1 MRFFS
6 LNIVFIFTILSVT
19 FSNPTGLIDDLAL
32 GINRHENPDELIVE
46 RKVINDK
53 PYLAL
58 SQSGNLLFQVNSNGN
73 IEWAGVLNTAKT
85 TFTGNLAP
93 EKEGYTI
100 GTPSY
105 PWTQLYIK
113 NYYLPLTL
121 DEKPALSSETVDSTL
136 EQLVAVTSGN
146 NNTEISLQI
155 RSSKIQ
161 SITKPIEQ
169 NYFNASHLLSIMVKR
184 LQDDKVMIH
193 KLEEKLKITQEENLK
208 NIESINKVREIHQKL
223 EGQLKSTIERQFS
236 DSKIFRQEIE
246 FLKLELNNI
255 KNKIKDSKKVID
267 PILENKPNELE
278 K

>member
-6 LNIVFIFTILSVT
+6 LSIVFIFTIIPVT

-32 GINRHENPDELIVE
+32 GINRHENPEELIVE

-53 PYLAL
+53 PYLSL
-58 SQSGNLLFQVNSNGN
+58 SQSGNLLFQINSNGN

-105 PWTQLYIK
+105 PWSQLYIK
-113 NYYLPLTL
+113 NYHLPLTI
-121 DEKPALSSETVDSTL
+121 DEKPALSTETVDNTI
-136 EQLVAVTSGN
+136 EQLIAVTSDN

-169 NYFNASHLLSIMVKR
+169 TYFNASHLLSIMVKR
-184 LQDDKVMIH
+184 LQDDRVMIN
-193 KLEEKLKITQEENLK
+193 KLEEKLKSTQVENLK
-208 NIESINKVREIHQKL
+208 NIESLNKVREIHQKL
-223 EGQLKSTIERQFS
+223 EVQLQNTVDKQTSE
-236 DSKIFRQEIE
+236 SKAFRQDIE
-246 FLKLELNNI
+246 FIKLELNI
-255 KNKIKDSKKVID
+255 MKNKIKDSNMSKE
-267 PILENKPNELE
+267 PILENNPSEL
-278 K
+278 KK